1 MIQRA
6 EDNDGLRVDRII
18 PLWGII
24 TLCFAIIVPIFGQ
37 AILTWQGQREAAI
50 EQRNLSAKVEQLT
63 EAIKSMDAQGRLK
76 ETKDVARD
84 ALIADHERRI
94 TRLETRSE
102 VRP

>member
-6 EDNDGLRVDRII
+6 DDNDGLRVDRTI

-24 TLCFAIIVPIFGQ
+24 SIGLAMLGQ
-37 AILTWQGQREAAI
+37 GVMLWQGQRETAI
-50 EQRNLSAKVEQLT
+50 EQRNMATKVEALT
-63 EAIKSMDAQGRLK
+63 EAIKAMDTQGRLK

-84 ALIADHERRI
+84 ALIADHERRV

-102 VRP
+102 ARQ